1 MKSNNESNV
10 LMEKKATKNSVIV
23 KNIVSRFTRGNVNLQ
38 MDNYLTKKD
47 QDARKKALSD
57 RKKEVEI
64 WLLKK
69 KEWHGLEK

>member
-38 MDNYLTKKD
+38 MDNYLTKKV
-47 QDARKKALSD
+47 QDARKKVLSD
-57 RKKEVEI
+57 RKKEEN
-64 WLLKK
+64 
-69 KEWHGLEK
+69 GY

>member
-38 MDNYLTKKD
+38 MGNYLTKKD
-47 QDARKKALSD
+47 QDARKKVLEQYDFLS
-57 RKKEVEI
+57 
-64 WLLKK
+64 
-69 KEWHGLEK
+69 